1 MWACRLSI
9 SINRSIYWQIG
20 GDKLLIEPDV
30 CISELISTEHLERI
44 LIMYPYEFRNKQ
56 ILKDNITKMSNVIRE
71 YINELELYR
80 RCIDAIPNL
89 IWDSQK
95 ISLQNEADEH
105 QRKADELAEV
115 MNDGISPYHWC
126 VCKNFDQYINGMH
139 YKANYVIYLEKI

>member
-1 MWACRLSI
+1 M
-9 SINRSIYWQIG
+9 
-20 GDKLLIEPDV
+20 LIEPDV

-44 LIMYPYEFRNKQ
+44 LIMYPYEFRNEQ

-71 YINELELYR
+71 YINESELYR
-80 RCIDAIPNL
+80 RCIDTIPNL

-95 ISLQNEADEH
+95 ASLQNEADEH

-126 VCKNFDQYINGMH
+126 VCKNFDQYINGIY
-139 YKANYVIYLEKI
+139 YKANYAVYLEKI

>member
-1 MWACRLSI
+1 MYRRYLQTRI
-9 SINRSIYWQIG
+9 ERSIYWQIG
-20 GDKLLIEPDV
+20 GDKLLIEPDI
-30 CISELISTEHLERI
+30 CIHELMSMEHLERI
-44 LIMYPYEFRNKQ
+44 LIMYPYEFRNEQ
-56 ILKDNITKMSNVIRE
+56 ILKDNIPKMTKVVRE
-71 YINELELYR
+71 YINESELYR

-126 VCKNFDQYINGMH
+126 VCKNFDQYIDGI
-139 YKANYVIYLEKI
+139 YCKANYAIYLEKI

>member
-1 MWACRLSI
+1 MAE
-9 SINRSIYWQIG
+9 NR

-44 LIMYPYEFRNKQ
+44 LIMYPYEFRNEQ

-115 MNDGISPYHWC
+115 MNNGISPYHWC
-126 VCKNFDQYINGMH
+126 ICKNFDQYINGIY
-139 YKANYVIYLEKI
+139 YKANCAVYLEKI

>member
-1 MWACRLSI
+1 MK
-9 SINRSIYWQIG
+9 RSIYWQIG

-44 LIMYPYEFRNKQ
+44 LIMYPYEFRNEQ
-56 ILKDNITKMSNVIRE
+56 ILKDNIPKMTKVIRE
-71 YINELELYR
+71 YINESELYR
-80 RCIDAIPNL
+80 RCIDTIPNL

-95 ISLQNEADEH
+95 ASLQNEADEH

-126 VCKNFDQYINGMH
+126 VCKNFDQYINGIY
-139 YKANYVIYLEKI
+139 YKANYAIYLEKI

>member
-1 MWACRLSI
+1 M
-9 SINRSIYWQIG
+9 
-20 GDKLLIEPDV
+20 LIEPDV
-30 CISELISTEHLERI
+30 CISDLISTEHLERI
-44 LIMYPYEFRNKQ
+44 LIMYPYEFRNEQ

-115 MNDGISPYHWC
+115 MNNGISPYHWC
-126 VCKNFDQYINGMH
+126 ICKNFDQYINGIH
-139 YKANYVIYLEKI
+139 YKANYAIYLEKI

>member
-1 MWACRLSI
+1 M
-9 SINRSIYWQIG
+9 
-20 GDKLLIEPDV
+20 LIEPDV
-30 CISELISTEHLERI
+30 CISDLIYTEHLERI
-44 LIMYPYEFRNKQ
+44 LIMYPYEFRNEQ

-89 IWDSQK
+89 IWDSK
-95 ISLQNEADEH
+95 KASLQNEADEH

-126 VCKNFDQYINGMH
+126 VCKNFDQYINGIH
-139 YKANYVIYLEKI
+139 YKANYAVCLEKI

>member
-1 MWACRLSI
+1 M
-9 SINRSIYWQIG
+9 
-20 GDKLLIEPDV
+20 LIDPDV
-30 CISELISTEHLERI
+30 CISELMSMEHLERI
-44 LIMYPYEFRNKQ
+44 LIIYPYEFRNEK
-56 ILKDNITKMSNVIRE
+56 ILKDNIPKMSNVIRE

-115 MNDGISPYHWC
+115 MNNGISPYHWC
-126 VCKNFDQYINGMH
+126 ICKNFDQYINGIY
-139 YKANYVIYLEKI
+139 YKANYAVYLEKI

>member
-1 MWACRLSI
+1 M
-9 SINRSIYWQIG
+9 
-20 GDKLLIEPDV
+20 LIEPDV
-30 CISELISTEHLERI
+30 CISDLISTKHLERI
-44 LIMYPYEFRNKQ
+44 LIMYPYEFRNEQ

-115 MNDGISPYHWC
+115 MNNGISPYHWC
-126 VCKNFDQYINGMH
+126 ICKNFDQYINGIY
-139 YKANYVIYLEKI
+139 YKANYAVYLEKI

>member
-1 MWACRLSI
+1 MAE
-9 SINRSIYWQIG
+9 NR

-44 LIMYPYEFRNKQ
+44 IIMYPYEFRNEK
-56 ILKDNITKMSNVIRE
+56 ILKDNIPKMTKVIRE
-71 YINELELYR
+71 YISESELYR
-80 RCIDAIPNL
+80 RCIDTIPNL

-95 ISLQNEADEH
+95 FSLQNEADEH

-126 VCKNFDQYINGMH
+126 VCKNFDQYINGIY
-139 YKANYVIYLEKI
+139 YKADYVIYLEKI